1 MTFHKKKILRKKNLL
16 FLPHHLEHEIAAP
29 FSLEELLERQ
39 FILRKSEKK
48 DPEERFR
55 RKIQKK
61 DPKERFCSP
70 NQKGNFFPIA
80 YTLRVLVVS

>member
-1 MTFHKKKILRKKNLL
+1 LKFLLMTFQKKKIFEKKKLA
-16 FLPHHLEHEIAAP
+16 FSSSSPWAAR

-48 DPEERFR
+48 DPEERF
-55 RKIQKK
+55 
-61 DPKERFCSP
+61 CSS

-80 YTLRVLVVS
+80 YTLRVLVVSLDFIFH